1 MAEPLA
7 KFGTRRVVEHGQDE
21 VLHDLGCELGRDF
34 FYREVGAETLRAS
47 FCAACSLVRFTVLWR
62 LGGRLRLG
70 QALQLLMLHRAISA
84 CVFPGRGL
92 GLMMRDALL
101 VQTRSRSIERV
112 LVFDR

>member
-1 MAEPLA
+1 MCDILLVAEPFA

-21 VLHDLGCELGRDF
+21 VLHDLGRELGCDF
-34 FYREVGAETLRAS
+34 LYRKVGTERSA
-47 FCAACSLVRFTVLWR
+47 FGAACSLVRFTVLWR

-101 VQTRSRSIERV
+101 M
-112 LVFDR
+112 